1 MEFLQI
7 EGDNLM
13 QIKGAKKVLS
23 CTETQAVI
31 ECEKK
36 KVLVTGVGLEVRN
49 LNLEC
54 ETVSL
59 FGKFA
64 CIKFV
69 EEGEKKS
76 FLKRVFR

>member
-23 CTETQAVI
+23 CTETQAAI

-36 KVLVTGVGLEVRN
+36 KVLVTGVGLEVEN
-49 LNLEC
+49 L
-54 ETVSL
+54 
-59 FGKFA
+59 FA
-64 CIKFV
+64 
-69 EEGEKKS
+69 
-76 FLKRVFR
+76 